1 MEPVAEALVVGF
13 APDEID
19 PTLSTREARLKW
31 VVIVDEALP
40 PGRAVN
46 AAICIAASTSDL
58 VPGLLG
64 PAGIDADGVTHPG
77 LPWLGCTVL
86 GASADRLAAVRAK
99 AHARIDTA
107 VVDMPVQAQHTR
119 VYAEYLEQV
128 GAAGTDDLAYYAVG
142 IVGPRNAVDKLVK
155 GLHLLP

>member
-1 MEPVAEALVVGF
+1 MDAVTPVVGF
-13 APDEID
+13 DPEEID
-19 PTLSTREARLKW
+19 PTVSTREARLKW
-31 VVIVDEALP
+31 VVIVDETLP
-40 PGRAVN
+40 AGRAVN
-46 AAICIAASTSDL
+46 AAICVAAATSEL

-64 PAGIDADGVTHPG
+64 PAGTDGDGVVHPG

-86 GASADRLAAVRAK
+86 GASSERLAAVRAK

-119 VYAEYLEQV
+119 VYAEYLAQV
-128 GAAGTDDLAYYAVG
+128 GAATTEDLAYYAVG